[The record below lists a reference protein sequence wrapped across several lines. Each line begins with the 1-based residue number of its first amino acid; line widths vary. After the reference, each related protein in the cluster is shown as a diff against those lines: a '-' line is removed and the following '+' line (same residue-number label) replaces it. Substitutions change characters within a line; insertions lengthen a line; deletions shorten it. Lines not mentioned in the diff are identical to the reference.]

1 MKMHMLT
8 AAVVATLVSSAVQ
21 AASEGG
27 DTWSAYGSA
36 VASRKAERTVHLGP
50 NSHWVNVGYGET
62 VRFVA
67 QDSNA
72 PDRSFAWRF
81 DVSPEVSSVDLSK
94 VAPADFPDRNVRV
107 FVSPDPLYA
116 GG

>member
-1 MKMHMLT
+1 MKMHVLA
-8 AAVVATLVSSAVQ
+8 AAVAATMVTSTVL

-27 DTWSAYGSA
+27 DTWSAYGSPA
-36 VASRKAERTVHLGP
+36 ASPKVERTVHLGP
-50 NSHWVNVGYGET
+50 HSHWVNVGYGDI

-67 QDSNA
+67 QDGNA
-72 PDRSFAWRF
+72 PDRSFEWRF
-81 DVSPEVSSVDLSK
+81 DVSPEVSYVDLSK

-107 FVSPDPLYA
+107 FVSPNPLYA